1 MEGELCPNMQKMA
14 GVLFKNRQVWKADE
28 ATILSWRNNKYY
40 VPVKQKSSTDSIG
53 LLKAK
58 PPRG

>member
-1 MEGELCPNMQKMA
+1 LPEYVENGWSAFQEPTSMESS
-14 GVLFKNRQVWKADE
+14 DE

-58 PPRG
+58 PPGG